1 MIECKVVST
10 SRLRAGPD
18 CYNEDHET
26 RTYWP
31 VYTLALRIDDG
42 SPIILRGWHY
52 VIVDD
57 DSGDMEIADN
67 DGANYGVPRVTEV
80 SSGHYTITTWEED
93 IDLVCAPGREYEIE
107 QAIGNA
113 ADSIDYVDPDE

>member
-42 SPIILRGWHY
+42 APIELRGWHY

-57 DSGDMEIADN
+57 DGDMEIADN
-67 DGANYGVPRVTEV
+67 DGCNYGIPRVTEV
-80 SSGHYTITTWEED
+80 SSGHYCVNTWEED
-93 IDLVCAPGREYEIE
+93 IDLVAAPGCDYEIE
-107 QAIGNA
+107 MAIGNA
-113 ADSIDYVDPDE
+113 ADSIDYVDPGE